1 MPYPFHFAFHVSDLD
16 VAREFYSG
24 VLGATEGRSTDAW
37 IAFVFP
43 GFR

>member
-24 VLGATEGRSTDAW
+24 VLGATEGRFTDAW
-37 IAFVFP
+37 IAFDFS
-43 GFR
+43 GLS